1 MSVNAMISLHVT
13 GPQRA
18 EEVEVIA
25 TQYNKAEVEEGII
38 VSDNVKEEVE
48 E

>member
-1 MSVNAMISLHVT
+1 VV
-13 GPQRA
+13 
-18 EEVEVIA
+18 A

-38 VSDNVKEEVE
+38 VTDNVKEEVE